1 MNIENF
7 SKMRALVTA
16 HGSSTLVDHFLEG
29 EQGDSI
35 RESLKLKRLQ
45 FDTSTVLYNKV
56 EEVCGLLNCSKREF
70 LDMAVNEALDKA
82 EASFFATYQE
92 VTGRD
97 FCDDHAP
104 VKGV

>member
-16 HGSSTLVDHFLEG
+16 HGSGNFVDQILDG
-29 EQGDSI
+29 EQGDSL
-35 RESLKLKRLQ
+35 RDSLRLKRLQ
-45 FDTSTVLYNKV
+45 FDTSPALFNKV
-56 EEVCGLLNCSKREF
+56 EEMCGLLNCSKREF

-92 VTGRD
+92 ATGRD
-97 FCDDHAP
+97 FCDDHVP